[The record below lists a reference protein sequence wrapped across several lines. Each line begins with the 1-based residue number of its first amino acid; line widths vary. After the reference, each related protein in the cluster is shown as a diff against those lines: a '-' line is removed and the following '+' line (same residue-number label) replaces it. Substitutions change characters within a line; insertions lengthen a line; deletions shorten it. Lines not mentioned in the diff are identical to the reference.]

1 MPLPP
6 LATPADG
13 VTYGY
18 PEVSPA
24 LYARASVRVRSFV
37 EQDITRATST
47 LTLSGCGPWYLPQRP
62 VVAVTS
68 VVNSVGDAVAFYVDG
83 AWLYADPRHPSGYPL
98 TVTYTH
104 GFDPVPDALV
114 ELVCAVATR
123 MSSVPDAVA
132 SGVRTEQAGAEA
144 VTWGVE
150 AYNASSGLTST
161 EEARLRRMFPKLPRT
176 ITMRPAPIRGF

>member
-6 LATPADG
+6 LATPEDG

-18 PEVSPA
+18 PNIPA
-24 LYARASVRVRSFV
+24 SWYARASVRVRSFV
-37 EQDITRATST
+37 EQEITRSTSAVE
-47 LTLSGCGPWYLPQRP
+47 LNGYGPWYLPQRP
-62 VVAVTS
+62 VSAVTS
-68 VVNSVGDAVAFYVDG
+68 VVDKDGAAVPFHVED
-83 AWLYADPRHPSGYPL
+83 AWLYVDPRWGCGPI
-98 TVTYTH
+98 TATYTH

-114 ELVCAVATR
+114 ELVCAIATR

-132 SGVRTEQAGAEA
+132 SGARTEQAGAEA

-161 EEARLRRMFPKLPRT
+161 EESRLRRMFPKLPRT
-176 ITMRPAPIRGF
+176 IVMRPAPLRGR